1 MQRLLTKGIGHTKF
15 KDSPLG
21 DIPEGW
27 EVVKLGSIGDFSKGK
42 GISKSELSATGI
54 PCIRY
59 GEIYTVHDYVIKKFY
74 SFISHEIAKQSV
86 RIKKNDI
93 LFAGSGETVEDIGK
107 AVAFVGV
114 EEVYAG
120 GDTIIFRPTNANSV
134 FLSYC
139 LNSRIV
145 IDQRSRFGQGHSVVH
160 IYARDLSEILIP
172 HPPNTE
178 QNKIAEVFAEVDE
191 KLDILLTKK
200 AEYETLKK
208 GLMMKLLTGEVRVKF
223 NC

>member
-1 MQRLLTKGIGHTKF
+1 M
-15 KDSPLG
+15 
-21 DIPEGW
+21 
-27 EVVKLGSIGDFSKGK
+27 
-42 GISKSELSATGI
+42 
-54 PCIRY
+54 
-59 GEIYTVHDYVIKKFY
+59 IKKFY

-107 AVAFVGV
+107 AVAFVGD

-120 GDTIIFRPTNANSV
+120 GDTIIFRPNNANNV

-160 IYARDLSEILIP
+160 IYARDLSEMLIP
-172 HPPNTE
+172 LPTKEE
-178 QNKIAEVFAEVDE
+178 QSKIAEGFMEVDK
-191 KLDILLTKK
+191 KLDILQVKK
-200 AEYETLKK
+200 TEYEKMK
-208 GLMMKLLTGEVRVKF
+208 NGLMQKLLTGQIRLPLK
-223 NC
+223 